1 MLGDLMELPPLELPD
16 LGLCLPGN
24 YAHVILVGSGPE
36 APAAEPGVL
45 TRISRILPGRVGL
58 AEGLQPDGS
67 IVLTFD
73 EDRYAAE
80 LGRIEV

>member
-1 MLGDLMELPPLELPD
+1 MQAASEEFPADLAWGAPC
-16 LGLCLPGN
+16 G
-24 YAHVILVGSGPE
+24 V

-67 IVLTFD
+67 FVLTFD
-73 EDRYAAE
+73 VDRYAVE